1 MNAAYS
7 VRNGMCDP
15 VSVLIIVGGVL
26 GLVAIVCFAAVMI
39 HAENKYYESRKEKG
53 EPEPWI

>member
-1 MNAAYS
+1 
-7 VRNGMCDP
+7 MCDP